1 VSVASSG
8 CHTSSNCSKPY
19 PPTSPTQQAIN
30 GVSTLDTRFADPDM
44 EALRQKVNEM
54 ILNGRR

>member
-1 VSVASSG
+1 MRCGGKRCQIFADRV
-8 CHTSSNCSKPY
+8 N
-19 PPTSPTQQAIN
+19 
-30 GVSTLDTRFADPDM
+30 TLDTGFAGSDM